1 MGMKS
6 MHSEVAKLD
15 FRKGRGKSCF
25 CVGRSL
31 GIYQEKHSDVI

>member
-25 CVGRSL
+25 CVGDPWAFIKKS
-31 GIYQEKHSDVI
+31 IAM